1 MHLRAGPV
9 RPPPELCLDV
19 SLQQRRRA
27 PHQSNWEARFW
38 NRPGVGLFVS
48 RSTAR
53 YSSQGRGGSRSPLQ
67 VRPMEEGRKSSLS
80 YRPAALPKP
89 FCSER
94 LRIDWDNRCALVRV
108 ILC

>member
-1 MHLRAGPV
+1 MDL
-9 RPPPELCLDV
+9 
-19 SLQQRRRA
+19 
-27 PHQSNWEARFW
+27 
-38 NRPGVGLFVS
+38 NRPRLRFFVS

-53 YSSQGRGGSRSPLQ
+53 NSSQGRGGSRSPLR

-94 LRIDWDNRCALVRV
+94 LRIDWNNRCALVRV